1 MERDMTD
8 TDAATGGWRAPAANG
23 GTPGAAEALVVIRQE
38 PLNAETPLSALGVTP
53 TPLDLFYIRNNYP
66 VPALTADTWRLE
78 VGGAVVHPF
87 TLTLAD
93 LLALPSR
100 TFAATMECAGNDRT
114 GFAPLPSGEP
124 WGAGAVSTGVW
135 RGTALAPLLERAGL
149 RADVVEILFAGV
161 DTPPGEAPPFV
172 RSLPRAVALDPDVLL
187 AYELNGEPLA
197 PEHGWPVRLLVPGW
211 YGVASVK
218 WLGRIEA
225 LTTPFTGYFQAAR
238 YVMDVPGAATRPPLR
253 TMQVKSLITHPRD
266 GASVPPGT
274 QSVRGVAWS
283 GDGAISEV
291 AVSTDGGLTWQP
303 AQVTPPASPYAWQ
316 PWAFAWTPAGPGPVT
331 LCARAT
337 DATGRTQP
345 AVALWN
351 RLGYVNNAIQA
362 VTVDVMR
369 DA

>member
-1 MERDMTD
+1 MNPEET
-8 TDAATGGWRAPAANG
+8 PPPG
-23 GTPGAAEALVVIRQE
+23 GTRTASPGDGATPVVIRQE
-38 PLNAETPLSALGVTP
+38 PLNAEAPLGALDSPITPS
-53 TPLDLFYIRNNYP
+53 DRFYIRNNYP

-78 VGGAVVHPF
+78 VGGAVARPF

-93 LLALPSR
+93 LLALPAR
-100 TFAATMECAGNDRT
+100 TFPATLECAGNDRT
-114 GFAPLPSGEP
+114 GFDPLPSGEP

-149 RADVVEILFAGV
+149 RDDVVEIRFAGV

-172 RSLPRAVALDPDVLL
+172 RSLPRAAALDPDMLL

-197 PEHGWPVRLLVPGW
+197 PEHGWPLRLLVPGW

-225 LTTPFTGYFQAAR
+225 LAEPFTGYFQAAR
-238 YVMDVPGAATRPPLR
+238 YVMDIPGAGTRPPLQ
-253 TMQVKSLITHPRD
+253 TMAVKSLITYPRA
-266 GASVPPGT
+266 GATLPPGA
-274 QSVRGVAWS
+274 QEIRGMAWS
-283 GDGAISEV
+283 GDGAITEV
-291 AVSTDGGLTWQP
+291 AVSTDGGATWQP
-303 AQVTPPASPYAWQ
+303 GALDPPASPYAWQ
-316 PWAFAWTPAGPGPVT
+316 PWTFAWTPPGPGAYT

-337 DATGRTQP
+337 DAAGHTQP
-345 AVALWN
+345 AIAPWN